1 MSDPRQIR
9 NISYKNFCDINSL
22 IGKTLTTIEKTKD
35 EESIYELIFTC
46 LDGKK
51 YIMWHD
57 QDCCESVE
65 LHEVIGDLDVLLN
78 TPIIMAEEISNSN
91 ETKYGSETWT
101 FIKLATIN
109 GYVTLRWW
117 GRSNGYYSEHV
128 NFAVLP
134 D

>member
-9 NISYKNFCDINSL
+9 NISYKNFRDINSL
-22 IGKTLTTIEKTKD
+22 IGKTITIIEKTKY
-35 EESIYELIFTC
+35 EESIYELIFNC
-46 LDGKK
+46 LSGEK

-78 TPIIMAEEISNSN
+78 TPIIMVEEISNSN

-117 GRSNGYYSEHV
+117 GQSNGYYSEHV
-128 NFAVLP
+128 NFAVLT